1 MLMVVVMTIM
11 ATAQTMMVICFLA
24 RDDLGTCRGV
34 LSLQSSL
41 SVHPCK
47 VCLCR

>member
-1 MLMVVVMTIM
+1 MFMVMVMTTLATTQAMMVV
-11 ATAQTMMVICFLA
+11 CFLA

-47 VCLCR
+47 VCFCR